1 VFELIFA
8 NKQYKFFMEKKRE
21 GQEKLRPEEIQAL
34 RKLNHGYGRFV
45 GNARRVGL
53 HQNTYR
59 YIIDRGH
66 GTAKLVRMI
75 RANLLTYNQYESHP
89 YQPAQN

>member
-1 VFELIFA
+1 
-8 NKQYKFFMEKKRE
+8 MEKFRE
-21 GQEKLRPEEIQAL
+21 GQEKLSQEEIEAL
-34 RKLNHGYGRFV
+34 RKLNHGYGRFI

-66 GTAKLVRMI
+66 GTTKLVRMI
-75 RANLLTYNQYESHP
+75 RANLLTYNGYESSSH
-89 YQPAQN
+89 QPVQN